1 MAVYTPLSNDD
12 VSALLAQYDIGEAS
26 SYEGIAEGVENTN
39 YKLTTTSGRYILTI
53 FEKRVA
59 EADLPFFL
67 GVMERLAARGFP
79 APKPIA
85 ARDGAVL
92 TRVMGKPAVIISFL
106 SGAWPR
112 EVEFWHCAAVGEA
125 LARMHVALD
134 GFPGSRP
141 NALSLR
147 GWETLLVP
155 RMDEAE
161 KLRPGLAEL
170 VRKDMMA
177 VRMAWRN
184 DLPRGVIHADLFPD
198 NALFEGGALS
208 GAIDFYFACTDALA
222 YDLAVCLN
230 AWCFAGTHYDVE
242 RGRAMVSAYE
252 SVRPLSDLERQMLP
266 TLARGAALRFL
277 ATRLADWTATPA
289 GATVTPKDPLEYADK
304 LAFWRGAGAHFDGP
318 NPGTRAS

>member
-1 MAVYTPLSNDD
+1 MAVYTNLSSEDL
-12 VSALLAQYDIGEAS
+12 AELLARYDIGDAS
-26 SYEGIAEGVENTN
+26 ACEGIAEGVENTN
-39 YKLTTTSGRYILTI
+39 FKLTTPSGRYILTI

-59 EADLPFFL
+59 EADLPFFMAVL
-67 GVMERLAARGFP
+67 ERLAARGLP
-79 APKPIA
+79 APRPIA

-92 TRVMGKPAVIISFL
+92 TRVKGKAAAIIAFL
-106 SGAWPR
+106 EGVWPR
-112 EVEFWHCAAVGEA
+112 AVELWHCAAVGDA
-125 LARMHVALD
+125 LARMHVALSD
-134 GFPGSRP
+134 FPGTRA

-161 KLRPGLAEL
+161 KLRPGLADL

-198 NALFEGGALS
+198 NVLFDGDKLS

-230 AWCFAGTHYDVE
+230 AWCFEGPRYDIE
-242 RGRAMVSAYE
+242 RGRAMIAAYE

-266 TLARGAALRFL
+266 TLARGAALRFF
-277 ATRLADWTATPA
+277 ATRLTDWAATPD

-304 LAFWRGAGAHFDGP
+304 LAFHRAARGVADYGA
-318 NPGTRAS
+318 

>member
-1 MAVYTPLSNDD
+1 MAVYTPLTDED
-12 VSALLAQYDIGEAS
+12 VAALLAQYDIGAATS
-26 SYEGIAEGVENTN
+26 CEGISEGVENTN
-39 YKLTTTSGRYILTI
+39 YKLTTPTGRYILTI

-59 EADLPFFL
+59 EADLPFFM
-67 GVMERLAARGFP
+67 GVMERLAARGFR

-85 ARDGAVL
+85 TRAGALL
-92 TRVMGKPAVIISFL
+92 TRIKDKPAAIISFL
-106 SGAWPR
+106 DGVWPR
-112 EVEFWHCAAVGEA
+112 QVALHHCAPVGEA
-125 LARMHVALD
+125 LAQMHIALSD
-134 GFPGSRP
+134 FAGARA

-198 NALFEGGALS
+198 NVLFDGHELT

-230 AWCFAGTHYDVE
+230 AWCFDGPRYDLE
-242 RGRAMVSAYE
+242 RGRAMIAAYE
-252 SVRPLSDLERQMLP
+252 SVRPLSTLEREMLP
-266 TLARGAALRFL
+266 TLARGAALRFF
-277 ATRLADWTATPA
+277 ATRLADWAATPD
-289 GATVTPKDPLEYADK
+289 GATVTPKNPLEYADK
-304 LAFWRGAGAHFDGP
+304 LAFHRIARGAADYGA
-318 NPGTRAS
+318 